1 MTVLYPPFA
10 CVCSHFVKTPF
21 CDKQIRKNR
30 KVFSMHSLPLVCINE
45 LTSPYKKPSVVLT
58 RREAQKRA
66 GIQELKYRKGC
77 RPSCHL
83 WILNGLS
90 HNSLYMH
97 VSILRVY
104 CTRSYTRVIQKGSV
118 QSVIWWSHFPGYVKG
133 LSCLWKFVNLYG
145 LGPREPRKTLLT
157 FTVLSIP
164 SLITDFLCRQ
174 RIRESWVKILLLS
187 HLTWTLTATLTEN
200 LIWRWYLKAKWQH

>member
-133 LSCLWKFVNLYG
+133 LSCLWKKKEVCKLVRAWTSGAAKDVTYFH
-145 LGPREPRKTLLT
+145 
-157 FTVLSIP
+157 S
-164 SLITDFLCRQ
+164 SLHTILDHRFSLQTKNT
-174 RIRESWVKILLLS
+174 WVVS
-187 HLTWTLTATLTEN
+187 
-200 LIWRWYLKAKWQH
+200 